1 MDGAIKTTPKAVPID
16 RPSLHDEVVDRVRE
30 MILDGE
36 LPPGG
41 RVHEHALCKLL
52 GVSRTPLREAF
63 KVLASEGLLELRP
76 NRGATVTRLTAE
88 GVEEMFEVMGALE
101 ALAGELACRHIGDDA
116 IAMIRAVH
124 YEMLAEHARGDLGA
138 YFRLNQ
144 DIHRR
149 IVEAADNATLAATV
163 NGLAA
168 RIRRAR
174 YQANLS
180 RERWDRAVAEHG
192 DILAAL
198 EVRDGPRLA
207 VLLKQHL
214 RNKCEV
220 VKAAIEAEAAGR
232 LRQLG

>member
-1 MDGAIKTTPKAVPID
+1 MNQSTTGVNKGARIN
-16 RPSLHDEVVDRVRE
+16 RSSLHDEVADRVRE
-30 MILDGE
+30 MILDGK
-36 LPPGG
+36 LQPGG
-41 RVHEHALCKLL
+41 RVHEQALCKLL

-63 KVLASEGLLELRP
+63 RVLATEGLLELRP
-76 NRGATVTRLTAE
+76 NRGATVTRLTAR
-88 GVEEMFEVMGALE
+88 GVGEMFEVMGALE
-101 ALAGELACRHIGDDA
+101 ALAGELACRHITDTE

-144 DIHRR
+144 EIHRR
-149 IVEAADNATLAATV
+149 IIEAADNEILAATV
-163 NGLAA
+163 NGLAV

-180 RERWDRAVAEHG
+180 RERWDRAVAEHE

-198 EVRDGPRLA
+198 AARDGARLSA
-207 VLLKQHL
+207 LLRQHL

-232 LRQLG
+232 LRRLA